1 MRRDGPRSA
10 GDLLT
15 ELFRRKGM
23 GRSMKRAEVVLL
35 WPRVVGR
42 DVARFSSAR
51 AFTNG
56 VLIVDVTDSETA
68 MHLAMQR
75 QRFVAAYHDTY
86 GLKEVKDIRFQAG
99 RVTAERSPEEE
110 PAAHGDID
118 PADDLSP
125 LEGAVAAAL
134 LPEDVAAS
142 ARAAARSVASHWAR
156 RRAAGH
162 QPCPTCGVLHDGALT
177 PPLPREQRMAETG
190 RWNEAIRDREL
201 CPSCRRSARE
211 PRVIAAARRLALSPG
226 EMDPGL
232 SYEEAQVARRSA
244 RMYLEDTVN
253 DLLPRAVADP
263 SIRTH
268 LEQAAR
274 CLAALVLG
282 KSAHELTDPDMHVL
296 DERVARFLGWS
307 WS

>member
-1 MRRDGPRSA
+1 MRGDGPRSA

-35 WPRVVGR
+35 WPRIVGR

-56 VLIVDVTDSETA
+56 ILVVDVTDSETA

-86 GLKEVKDIRFQAG
+86 GLKEVRDIRFQAG
-99 RVTAERSPEEE
+99 RVAAEKSPDDEPDDRGASE
-110 PAAHGDID
+110 PAAEAG
-118 PADDLSP
+118 P
-125 LEGAVAAAL
+125 LEGALEAAS
-134 LPEDVAAS
+134 LPPDVAES
-142 ARAAARSVASHWAR
+142 ARAAARSLASHWAR
-156 RRAAGH
+156 QRAAGH

-177 PPLPREQRMAETG
+177 PPLPRERRMAETG
-190 RWNEAIRDREL
+190 RTNETIRDHEL

-232 SYEEAQVARRSA
+232 SYEEVQVATRSA
-244 RMYLEDTVN
+244 RFYLEDMLN

-263 SIRTH
+263 STRTH
-268 LEQAAR
+268 LELAAR
-274 CLAALVLG
+274 CLAALVVG
-282 KSAHELTDPDMHVL
+282 KDPDDLTDADMHVL
-296 DERVARFLGWS
+296 DERVARYLGWS